1 MARTQIVER
10 RAIDPTLTFQ
20 ERKRLRYQ
28 RRSEKRAR
36 EDMRYAILGGLA
48 LAAPFALW
56 AAICWAQS
64 WLYGL
69 SLLG

>member
-20 ERKRLRYQ
+20 ERRRLRYM

-36 EDMRYAILGGLA
+36 EDALDIVRGALA
-48 LAAPFALW
+48 LMSPFALW
-56 AAICWAQS
+56 ATICWAQS
-64 WLYGL
+64 LAYGL
-69 SLLG
+69 GLLG

>member
-20 ERKRLRYQ
+20 ERKRLRYMH
-28 RRSEKRAR
+28 RSEKRAR
-36 EDMRYAILGGLA
+36 EDARDAVLGALA
-48 LAAPFALW
+48 LASPFALW

-64 WLYGL
+64 WAYGL
-69 SLLG
+69 GLLG

>member
-1 MARTQIVER
+1 MGTTHIER

-28 RRSEKRAR
+28 HRGEKRAR
-36 EDMRYAILGGLA
+36 EDMRDAVLGALA
-48 LAAPFALW
+48 LASPFALW

-64 WLYGL
+64 IAYGL
-69 SLLG
+69 GLLG

>member
-20 ERKRLRYQ
+20 ERRRLRYL
-28 RRSEKRAR
+28 RRGEKRAR
-36 EDMRYAILGGLA
+36 EDALGIVRDALV

-56 AAICWAQS
+56 ATICWAQS
-64 WLYGL
+64 FAYGL
-69 SLLG
+69 GLLG

>member
-1 MARTQIVER
+1 MGTTHIER

-28 RRSEKRAR
+28 RRGEKRAR
-36 EDMRYAILGGLA
+36 EDMRDAVLGGLA
-48 LAAPFALW
+48 LASPFALW

-64 WLYGL
+64 WAYGL
-69 SLLG
+69 GLLG